1 MTTANFDLK
10 LKENWY
16 FHLGE
21 VKRFGGVDH
30 DAFYNACK
38 AGGALG
44 DIGVFLNENKWEK
57 VRGRHDWL
65 TALPCDKTKSPSGG
79 YKAREKGWY
88 YCKFELGVQPIQS
101 ARLVFDGVLGHST
114 VYVNG
119 TVAVRNFSGYNRFFC
134 EIGDYL
140 IPGEENMIA
149 IFVDA
154 SVWEGWWYEGAGL
167 YRNVYIEFRE
177 NFCFEKD
184 GAFFRPM
191 LLDGVWSIEADINI
205 NGIKENENTSVIVCV
220 ADKAGKKVGEMC
232 IVPQSMLHFSI
243 PIENP
248 ELWTPEK
255 PYLYNI
261 KCTLLRGEEAVD
273 KTGALVGFRDIVWT
287 KDNGMYLNGKEYRI
301 KGICC
306 HQDHA
311 GVGAAVPG
319 ALAEFRVKKLKTM
332 GVNAYR
338 CAHHA
343 VTEEFLDICDRLGIL
358 VMAENRNFSVT
369 EEEIKQLESMVKV
382 SRNHPS
388 VFIYSLFNEEPWQA
402 EERGYRMAKKM
413 YDCVKR
419 LDSTRAITAAMN
431 GGVLTQI
438 NASDILD
445 VTGIN
450 YFLKDYDACHQ
461 RMPERAIIGTENS
474 PVYAT
479 RGVYSTD
486 LEKQIYASYGEDY
499 PDYFAETLEETMLH
513 INSKKYVAGCFV
525 WSGFDYR
532 GEPQPLAWPSTISH
546 WGMMDYCGFEKDI
559 AYRLS
564 AWYKEEPFVHILP
577 HWNWNSGEEI
587 RVCVFTNADT
597 AEVFLNGCSLG
608 EKEIVSRYAEWKV
621 VFEKGEL
628 SVRAKKGQ
636 TFVFDKV
643 KTAGTAEKIILE
655 DVAEPNNADNL
666 HIINAT
672 VVDADNV
679 PVPGFCEEVEFDLC
693 DGNILGIGNGN
704 PNSHH
709 IDTDSKIEF
718 FNSKAQVIVESG
730 KSKLRARCGSMCSE
744 IELEWR
750 KGR

>member
-1 MTTANFDLK
+1 MKVANFDLK

-30 DAFYNACK
+30 DTYYNACK

-44 DIGVFLNENKWEK
+44 DIDIFLSENKWEK
-57 VRGRHDWL
+57 VRIPHDWL
-65 TALPCDKTKSPSGG
+65 TSLPCDKTKSPSGG
-79 YKAREKGWY
+79 YKARENGWY
-88 YCKFELGVQPIQS
+88 YCKFKLGKQPIQS
-101 ARLVFDGVLGHST
+101 ARLVFDGILGHSV

-119 TVAVRNFSGYNRFFC
+119 TVAMRNFSGYNRFFC

-140 IPGEENMIA
+140 VPDEENIIA
-149 IFVDA
+149 LFVDA

-177 NFCFEKD
+177 TLCFEKD
-184 GAFFRPM
+184 GAFFRP
-191 LLDGVWSIEADINI
+191 LLTDGAWSVEGDINI
-205 NGIKENENTSVIVCV
+205 NGVENDKELSVSVCL
-220 ADKAGKKVGEMC
+220 ADADGRE
-232 IVPQSMLHFSI
+232 IESTLIDAQSLTHFNI
-243 PIENP
+243 LVENP
-248 ELWTPEK
+248 KLWTPEN

-261 KCTLLRGEEAVD
+261 KCTLLRGKEAVD
-273 KTGALVGFRDIVWT
+273 KTGASVGFRDIVWT
-287 KDNGMYLNGKEYRI
+287 KDDGMYLNGNRYQI

-311 GVGAAVPG
+311 GVGAAVPEE
-319 ALAEFRVKKLKTM
+319 LAEFRVKKLKSM

-343 VTEEFLDICDRLGIL
+343 VTEEFLNICDIYGIF
-358 VMAENRNFSVT
+358 VMAENRNFSVA
-369 EEEIKQLESMVKV
+369 EEEIKQLEAMVKV

-402 EERGYRMAKKM
+402 EKRGFRMAKKM
-413 YDCVKR
+413 YDCVKG
-419 LDSTRAITAAMN
+419 LDSTRAVTAAMN
-431 GGVLTQI
+431 GGVLTEK

-445 VTGIN
+445 VAGIN

-461 RMPERAIIGTENS
+461 RMPEKAVIGTENC
-474 PVYAT
+474 PTYAT
-479 RGVYSTD
+479 RGVYTTD
-486 LEKQIYASYGEDY
+486 LKTQVYASYGEDY

-513 INSKKYVAGCFV
+513 IHSKKYAAGCFV

-559 AYRLS
+559 FYLLS
-564 AWYKEEPFVHILP
+564 AWYKDEPFVHILP
-577 HWNWNSGEEI
+577 HWNWKDGETV
-587 RVCVFTNADT
+587 RVCVFSNADT
-597 AEVFLNGCSLG
+597 AEIFLNGKSLG
-608 EKEIVSRYAEWKV
+608 EKEIISHRAEWKV

-628 SVRAKKGQ
+628 SVIAKKGD
-636 TFVFDKV
+636 TLVYDKV
-643 KTAGTAEKIILE
+643 KTAGVAEKIILE
-655 DVAEPNNADNL
+655 DAATPNNADNL

-672 VVDADNV
+672 VVDAENI
-679 PVPGFCEEVEFDLC
+679 PVPGFCEEVEFDIS

-709 IDTDSKIEF
+709 IDADSKIEF
-718 FNSKAQVIVESG
+718 YNSKAQIIVESG
-730 KSKLRARCGSMCSE
+730 KSKLKARCGDMCSE
-744 IELEWR
+744 IELN
-750 KGR
+750 